1 MIFFS
6 NENILWFDIS
16 VNHFMQMHYTL
27 INNSK
32 YDSILNLQ
40 QYRTDNAQQCFQEE
54 HHLHTNRNWK
64 TPTCSL

>member
-40 QYRTDNAQQCFQEE
+40 QYRTDNA
-54 HHLHTNRNWK
+54 
-64 TPTCSL
+64 